1 MKTWKKTTSRVIN
14 CAQFACYSVLFV
26 FPPFLPDKKDSNEF
40 VFLCPWETCKNG
52 SEKFKTVTVKYD
64 ATAKEKWIRA
74 SISFYAI
81 RRKVFAEFH
90 HRVNENEKEK
100 ENENEDDGEVPPFSP
115 LKKRL
120 ECCKKPRIRTERN
133 RKRARDVKA

>member
-1 MKTWKKTTSRVIN
+1 MCPFRLPIFVFTPFFPLKKTRTKS
-14 CAQFACYSVLFV
+14 FLF
-26 FPPFLPDKKDSNEF
+26 
-40 VFLCPWETCKNG
+40 FLCPWKACRNG
-52 SEKFKTVTVKYD
+52 SEKFKTVIVKYD

-100 ENENEDDGEVPPFSP
+100 ENENEDDGEVSPFSP
-115 LKKRL
+115 LKKTRML
-120 ECCKKPRIRTERN
+120 
-133 RKRARDVKA
+133 